1 MPNTLSWVW
10 GASFSGE
17 KRDSGRRRPAL
28 MLSRTLFVLG
38 VSTVV
43 EEGGATHHS
52 TVMKLIALPPLLAI
66 SFCIFVAAKPPPTPP
81 RALVVPRMTCVTERR
96 PSAIE
101 CLAPWVASMCLSLWS
116 ETRGAVEP
124 LM

>member
-1 MPNTLSWVW
+1 
-10 GASFSGE
+10 
-17 KRDSGRRRPAL
+17 

-38 VSTVV
+38 VLTVV
-43 EEGGATHHS
+43 EGGASHHS
-52 TVMKLIALPPLLAI
+52 TVMNLTALPPLLAI
-66 SFCIFVAAKPPPTPP
+66 SFCTFVAAKPPPTPP
-81 RALVVPRMTCVTERR
+81 RALVVPRMTCVTVRR

-101 CLAPWVASMCLSLWS
+101 CLAPWAANMCLSLWS